1 MRRRRRSS
9 RRCSPW
15 RSSPPSSRRW
25 HRCSR
30 SSAAGA
36 PSTSRG
42 ARGSSA
48 ACPAHRRARR
58 PLSLRSRRAC
68 FSPRPMLGDVASE
81 LEPVYLLHGSDRPKI
96 TRAVRRLRDRIGD
109 ESTEHLSAREASGAD
124 IVAACNAL
132 GLFVGEGRLV
142 IVDEP
147 ERWKAADVKEGV
159 AYLAAPA
166 PSTVLALVA
175 AEIKSDSALAKAVAK
190 AGQVLAYDVTK
201 RKLPEWVAEQF
212 ARAGTKAD
220 GDACRALIEIV
231 GDDLDE
237 LAVEIDKLATWAGGD
252 PVTLRDVELM
262 AAGRAET
269 SIFSLTDA
277 WGRRDVRAVL
287 RAAEEIMER
296 SHRPRSAELM
306 RIVASLVNHVGRVRR
321 CQRLADE
328 GVRPRDAAPR
338 LKMHPFAAEKAFAQ
352 AANFSAEELGD
363 ALVRLAELDAAAKGG
378 SRLPA
383 DLELERA
390 LVDVTRGRAA

>member
-1 MRRRRRSS
+1 M
-9 RRCSPW
+9 
-15 RSSPPSSRRW
+15 
-25 HRCSR
+25 
-30 SSAAGA
+30 
-36 PSTSRG
+36 
-42 ARGSSA
+42 
-48 ACPAHRRARR
+48 
-58 PLSLRSRRAC
+58 
-68 FSPRPMLGDVASE
+68 
-81 LEPVYLLHGSDRPKI
+81 
-96 TRAVRRLRDRIGD
+96 
-109 ESTEHLSAREASGAD
+109 
-124 IVAACNAL
+124 
-132 GLFVGEGRLV
+132 

-147 ERWKAADVKEGV
+147 ERWKAADVKEVV

-277 WGRRDVRAVL
+277 WGRRDVGAVL

-378 SRLPA
+378 SRMPA